1 LLTRIRINLNLPET
15 AGFQSFFKQE
25 HQLQCCILKRIDA
38 FTGDVMTQQ
47 PLLNFQCHG
56 QIAED
61 LLREIH
67 SNLEECYS
75 RLSRWLPERVE
86 VRLFTTTEQIAVFLT
101 AEKAKLGI
109 KTLGDEAFI
118 CSHDAWHGY
127 PRILIC
133 LEKLLAISPLAQ
145 LGALRHEVAHSV
157 IHGSLASYVVRIP
170 PNCLE
175 LAKAKSLDMGILQ
188 QVLYYCATA
197 AKDFEV
203 TRLLVH
209 QGYRECQVAFV
220 QTQFLPSEEDE
231 LAWLLARSH
240 PQGKLLFFTGQL
252 KTLLMGWPLEAA
264 GLMHIEKS
272 TDLMLKYMEPGER
285 NRLVSFA
292 KRIAKQLG
300 ENTQDNVS
308 STLTQVLKEPF

>member
-1 LLTRIRINLNLPET
+1 
-15 AGFQSFFKQE
+15 
-25 HQLQCCILKRIDA
+25 
-38 FTGDVMTQQ
+38 MTKP
-47 PLLNFQCHG
+47 PLLDFQCHG

-61 LLREIH
+61 VLREIR

-75 RLSRWLPERVE
+75 RFSHCLPERVE
-86 VRLFTTTEQIAVFLT
+86 VRLFVTAAQIAAFL
-101 AEKAKLGI
+101 AIEKAKLGI

-118 CSHDAWHGY
+118 CSHDAWHGH

-133 LEKLLAISPLAQ
+133 LEKLLAISPFAQ
-145 LGALRHEVAHSV
+145 LGALRHEAAHSI

-175 LAKAKSLDMGILQ
+175 LAKAKGLDMGMLQ

-203 TRLLVH
+203 TRLLVR
-209 QGYRECQVAFV
+209 QGYWECQIAFA

-252 KTLLMGWPLEAA
+252 KTLLMGCPLEAA

-272 TDLMLKYMEPGER
+272 TDLMLKYMEPEER
-285 NRLVSFA
+285 
-292 KRIAKQLG
+292 KRIVGIARRIAEQLG
-300 ENTQDNVS
+300 EDTQDNIR
-308 STLTQVLKEPF
+308 STLTQVLEESF